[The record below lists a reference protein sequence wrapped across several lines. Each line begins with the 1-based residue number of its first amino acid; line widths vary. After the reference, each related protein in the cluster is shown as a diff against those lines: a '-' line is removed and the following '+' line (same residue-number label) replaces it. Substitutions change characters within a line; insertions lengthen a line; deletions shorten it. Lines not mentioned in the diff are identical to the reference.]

1 MKDLDIER
9 LSWIIQ
15 VTQSNPMGLY
25 KWITFPACGQRGK
38 WDFGRRAWRDV
49 MFLILKMEEGGGRQ
63 SMRVARRGGKC
74 NEQTLLEPSDSSV
87 GTALP
92 TSRF

>member
-15 VTQSNPMGLY
+15 AAQSNHMGLY

-38 WDFGRRAWRDV
+38 CDFGRKARRHV
-49 MFLILKMEEGGGRQ
+49 MFLILKMEEEGRRQ
-63 SMRVARRGGKC
+63 SMRVATRGGKG
-74 NEQTLLEPSDSSV
+74 NEQPLLEPSDSN
-87 GTALP
+87 TALP